1 MVRRWLVGASIL
13 LSVALVAAGC
23 GNTSNTGGSGGNSAP
38 VQAAAGQICGNS
50 AGDKPA
56 YTNDIPKIPGEASSL
71 SGAGSTFVA
80 PMLSVW
86 TKQYSQTDK
95 VQVAYQSIGSG
106 GGIQQISAE
115 TVDFGASDAPMKD
128 DELAAAK
135 GGPILHI
142 PLVLGAVV
150 PTYKLAGQQ
159 TGLKFDGETLGKI
172 FAGQITKWNDPAL
185 TALNPD
191 AKLPDQPIAV
201 VHRSDGSGTTAIW
214 TDFLTKT
221 SPSWV
226 AKLGG
231 QTQSAGKEVAWPT
244 GIGGKGNEGVSGA
257 VNQTEGSI
265 GYVELSY
272 ALAQNLPYGYVKN
285 TTGKFIQPC
294 AATVAAVTKGVT
306 YPPDL
311 RTGLTNEPGADAYPI
326 TGTTFALVY
335 QNQKDKAKAAAL
347 VNFFAWVLSQGQD
360 MATSINYAPLG
371 QDLRDKAFAQ
381 LKKITVSGQPLA
393 Q

>member
-1 MVRRWLVGASIL
+1 MVRRWLIGASIL

-23 GNTSNTGGSGGNSAP
+23 GSTNNTGNSGGNAGP
-38 VQAAAGQICGNS
+38 VQGAAGQICGNGG
-50 AGDKPA
+50 GDKPG
-56 YTNDIPKIPGEASSL
+56 YTNDIPKISGEASTL
-71 SGAGSTFVA
+71 SGAGGTFVA

-86 TKQYSQTDK
+86 TKEYSKTDK

-106 GGIQQISAE
+106 GGVKQISAG
-115 TVDFGASDAPMKD
+115 TVDFGESDAPMKD
-128 DELAAAK
+128 SELAQAK
-135 GGPILHI
+135 GPILHV

-150 PTYKLAGQQ
+150 PTYKLTGVSS
-159 TGLKFDGETLGKI
+159 GLKFDGETLGKI
-172 FAGQITKWNDPAL
+172 FAGEITKWNDPAL

-226 AKLGG
+226 SKLGQG
-231 QTQSAGKEVAWPT
+231 QSQGKEVAWPT

-257 VNQTEGSI
+257 VNQTEGSL
-265 GYVELSY
+265 GYVELTY
-272 ALAQNLPYGYVKN
+272 AL
-285 TTGKFIQPC
+285 I
-294 AATVAAVTKGVT
+294 
-306 YPPDL
+306 
-311 RTGLTNEPGADAYPI
+311 
-326 TGTTFALVY
+326 Y
-335 QNQKDKAKAAAL
+335 QNQTDKAKAAAL

-360 MATSINYAPLG
+360 MATSVNYAPLG

-381 LKKITVSGQPLA
+381 LKKITVNGQPLVS

>member
-23 GNTSNTGGSGGNSAP
+23 GSTNNTGNSGGNAGP
-38 VQAAAGQICGNS
+38 VQGAAGQICGNGG
-50 AGDKPA
+50 GDKPG
-56 YTNDIPKIPGEASSL
+56 YTNDIPKISGEASTL
-71 SGAGSTFVA
+71 SGAGGTFVA

-86 TKQYSQTDK
+86 TKEYSKTDK

-106 GGIQQISAE
+106 GGVKQISAG
-115 TVDFGASDAPMKD
+115 TVDFGESDAPMKD
-128 DELAAAK
+128 SELAQAK
-135 GGPILHI
+135 GPILHV

-150 PTYKLAGQQ
+150 PTYKLTGVSS
-159 TGLKFDGETLGKI
+159 GLKFDGETLGKI
-172 FAGQITKWNDPAL
+172 FAGEITKWNDPAL

-226 AKLGG
+226 SKLGQG
-231 QTQSAGKEVAWPT
+231 QSQGKEVAWPT

-257 VNQTEGSI
+257 VNQTEGSL
-265 GYVELSY
+265 GYVELTY
-272 ALAQNLPYGYVKN
+272 ALAQNLP
-285 TTGKFIQPC
+285 
-294 AATVAAVTKGVT
+294 
-306 YPPDL
+306 
-311 RTGLTNEPGADAYPI
+311 
-326 TGTTFALVY
+326 
-335 QNQKDKAKAAAL
+335 DKAKAAAL

-360 MATSINYAPLG
+360 MTTSVNYAPLG
-371 QDLRDKAFAQ
+371 QDLRDKAVAQ
-381 LKKITVSGQPLA
+381 LKKITVNGQPLSS